1 MAIKVGVNGFGRI
14 GRLVVRAGIKNP
26 DIEFVGVNDLTNAD
40 TLAHLFKYDST
51 FGIYPGT
58 IKSEGGNL
66 VIDGKIIKVTS
77 ERDPSKLPWKE
88 LGADIIVESTGIFRD
103 AQKAG
108 AHISAGAKK
117 VIISAPGKGDGIFT
131 VCMGINEKKY
141 DPAKDHII
149 SNASCTTNCLAPMV
163 KVLHE
168 NFTVKNA
175 FVTTIH
181 SYTND
186 QPVLDFPHSDLRR
199 SRAAAVSMIP
209 TSTGAAKAI
218 GLVMPELKGKL
229 NGIAIRVP
237 TQNVSL
243 VDLTANLEKSVT
255 KEKINEAMKKAS
267 GAELKGCLEFCDDPI
282 VSRDVLG
289 NPASCVFD
297 SLITDVVE
305 EKTVKLF
312 GWYDNEWGYSSR
324 TVDLIL
330 YLASK
335 GL

>member
-1 MAIKVGVNGFGRI
+1 MATKVGVNGFGRI
-14 GRLVVRAGIKNP
+14 GRLVERAGMKNP
-26 DIEFVGVNDLTNAD
+26 DIEFVGINDLSNAD

-58 IKSEGGNL
+58 VKSEGGNL
-66 VIDGKIIKVTS
+66 IIDGKTIKVTT

-88 LGADIIVESTGIFRD
+88 LNADIVVESTGIFRD

-108 AHISAGAKK
+108 AHIAAGAKK

-131 VCMGINEKKY
+131 VCMGINEKDY
-141 DPAKDHII
+141 DSANHNII

-168 NFTVKNA
+168 NYGVENA
-175 FVTTIH
+175 LITTIH

-186 QPVLDFPHSDLRR
+186 QPVLDFAHSDLRR

-237 TQNVSL
+237 TPNVSL
-243 VDLTANLEKSVT
+243 VDLTANLKKPTT
-255 KEKINEAMKKAS
+255 KEGLNAAMEKAAGS
-267 GAELKGCLEFCDDPI
+267 DLKGYLEFCKDPI

-297 SLITDVVE
+297 SLITDVIE
-305 EKTVKLF
+305 EKTVKVF
-312 GWYDNEWGYSSR
+312 GWYDNEWVYSSR
-324 TVDLIL
+324 TIDLIS
-330 YLASK
+330 YIAAK
-335 GL
+335 GF

>member
-1 MAIKVGVNGFGRI
+1 MATKVGVNGFGRI
-14 GRLVVRAGIKNP
+14 GRLVVRAGMKNP
-26 DIEFVGVNDLTNAD
+26 DIEFIGINDLSNAD

-58 IKSEGGNL
+58 VKAEGGNL
-66 VIDGKIIKVTS
+66 IIDGKIIKVTT

-88 LGADIIVESTGIFRD
+88 LNADIVVESTGIFRD

-108 AHISAGAKK
+108 AHLAAGAKK

-131 VCMGINEKKY
+131 VCMGINEKNY
-141 DPAKDHII
+141 DSANHNII

-168 NFTVKNA
+168 NYGVKNA
-175 FVTTIH
+175 LITTIH

-237 TQNVSL
+237 TPNVSL
-243 VDLTANLEKSVT
+243 VDLTANLKKPTT
-255 KEKINEAMKKAS
+255 KEGINAAMEKAAGS
-267 GAELKGCLEFCDDPI
+267 DLKGYLEFCKDPI

-297 SLITDVVE
+297 SLITDVIE
-305 EKTVKLF
+305 ETTVKVF

-324 TVDLIL
+324 TIDLIS
-330 YLASK
+330 YIASK
-335 GL
+335 GF